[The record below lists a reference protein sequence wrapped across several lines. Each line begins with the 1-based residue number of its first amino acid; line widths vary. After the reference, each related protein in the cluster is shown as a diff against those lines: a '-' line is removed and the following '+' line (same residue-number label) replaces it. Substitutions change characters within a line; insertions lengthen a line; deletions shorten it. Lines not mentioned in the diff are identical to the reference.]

1 MSAWIVSKKHIDA
14 LVTWATKNNIVVTH
28 KGALHP
34 ISGNLDDIGQSLW
47 RENFRSVNSRYSEN
61 KRTPKYIFQPEHA
74 TDMVIYKNIG
84 CYDYQTC
91 EHAGYKDSFAFAF
104 VEAVMKKLDEKGYNH
119 SRIKMITYLSNQY
132 ENASWGID

>member
-14 LVTWATKNNIVVTH
+14 LVTWATDNNIVAIH

-34 ISGNLDDIGQSLW
+34 ISGDLDDIGQSLW
-47 RENFRSVNSRYSEN
+47 NENFKSVNYRYDE
-61 KRTPKYIFQPEHA
+61 KRKTPQYKFVRNRVS
-74 TDMVIYKNIG
+74 DMVIFKNIG

-91 EHAGYKDSFAFAF
+91 EHAGYKNSFAFAF

-119 SRIKMITYLSNQY
+119 SRIEMITYLSNQY
-132 ENASWGID
+132 EKASWGID